1 MKDRIKTIIS
11 SKGLEINYEGN
22 NIKYF
27 QIAYF
32 SDIEFVYGITE
43 LGWLIKKNNNQ
54 YLVKNKEKNYI
65 PFFKL
70 LELPNRGV
78 IDQIKSNI
86 EFALDENFSIFD
98 FFPIVQITKT
108 SMDMESSYWTNLCLN
123 LLLNNKLYN
132 LEFSAFLKNRKEDKW
147 ISQSLR
153 HKLFKY
159 IVKTECN
166 GIN

>member
-1 MKDRIKTIIS
+1 MKNQIKTIIS
-11 SKGLEINYEGN
+11 SKGVEIDHQGN

-54 YLVKNKEKNYI
+54 YLVRNQENNYI

-70 LELPNRGV
+70 LELPNKDV

-86 EFALDENFSIFD
+86 EFILDENYSIFD
-98 FFPIVQITKT
+98 YFPIVQITKT
-108 SMDMESSYWTNLCLN
+108 AINMESLYWANLCLD
-123 LLLNNKLYN
+123 LLLDNELYN
-132 LEFSAFLKNRKEDKW
+132 SDFLGYIRNKKEDKW

-153 HKLFKY
+153 HKLLKY
-159 IVKTECN
+159 IAKTRT
-166 GIN
+166 